1 MNPADQIISKLAL
14 DIPPNGYTPRNMD
27 LIACLLTSRTLH
39 SATLSVLYRNI
50 TIPHSVI
57 FSKALNHI
65 KQYPALGTI
74 VRRLDFSH
82 FSSVGL
88 GRTQQMNIEIQ
99 NLTSK
104 TLLECLDLVP
114 NLKEGLFQEHVEN
127 DVNGDVIRKLLGGM
141 PRLRALDF
149 CACSSQTFISGF
161 LNTVIE
167 EPHIPSVLPNLRR
180 LSLHEC
186 STLPVAA
193 YEALLPRLI
202 NMTHLDLA
210 HTQITEGALFSIP
223 HSASITHLNLSR
235 CTRLTGSK
243 VVEFLTTHPAVRDS
257 LVYLNLMADVSRYR
271 LLDNEDVK
279 ALLPTLPSS
288 LKSLN
293 LGGAKITSEDVPLLL
308 PLTKHVEELGLNSAD
323 LTMKD
328 LNSFFVPPPPP
339 TGEENGDANGS
350 HAPHTP
356 WVQPALHYLDL
367 TKVPNITQA
376 ALFNSNVSVLVTP
389 QSYPLEVL
397 EFSER
402 IIAPLRERT
411 KNAKSRIGWVV
422 RDLGRRGWFVREPE
436 AMPVDAN
443 GVRHASDDG
452 RRPWK
457 MGARWWGMKKIP
469 VAVGEVGG
477 LYGHY
482 MFKK

>member
-1 MNPADQIISKLAL
+1 
-14 DIPPNGYTPRNMD
+14 MD

-50 TIPHSVI
+50 TIPHSII

-104 TLLECLDLVP
+104 TLLQCLDLVP

-127 DVNGDVIRKLLGGM
+127 DVNGDVIQKLLGGM
-141 PRLRALDF
+141 PTLRALDF
-149 CACSSQTFISGF
+149 CACSSQTFTSGF
-161 LNTVIE
+161 LKTVIE

-186 STLPVAA
+186 STLPAA
-193 YEALLPRLI
+193 AFEALLPRLI
-202 NMTHLDLA
+202 NMTHLDVT

-223 HSASITHLNLSR
+223 HSAHLSHLNLSR
-235 CTRLTGSK
+235 CTRLAGSK
-243 VVEFLTTHPAVRDS
+243 VVEFLTTHPAVRGS
-257 LVYLNLMADVSRYR
+257 LVYLNLMSDVSRYR
-271 LLDNEDVK
+271 LLDSEDVK
-279 ALLPTLPSS
+279 ELLPTLPSS
-288 LKSLN
+288 LRSLN
-293 LGGAKITSEDVPLLL
+293 LGGAKITSEDLPALI
-308 PLTKHVEELGLNSAD
+308 PLTKHLEELGLNSAD

-328 LNSFFVPPPPP
+328 LNSFFVPPAPPAK
-339 TGEENGDANGS
+339 EDGDANGS
-350 HAPHTP
+350 VSDQAAQTP
-356 WVQPALHYLDL
+356 WVPPALHYLDL
-367 TKVPNITQA
+367 TKVPHVTQA
-376 ALFNSNVSVLVTP
+376 ALFNPNVSVLITA

-411 KNAKSRIGWVV
+411 RNAKSRVGWVV
-422 RDLGRRGWFVREPE
+422 RDLGRRGWYVREPD
-436 AMPVDAN
+436 AIPVDAN
-443 GVRHASDDG
+443 GVRPPVDDG
-452 RRPWK
+452 RRSWK
-457 MGARWWGMKKIP
+457 MGARWWGMKKVP

>member
-1 MNPADQIISKLAL
+1 
-14 DIPPNGYTPRNMD
+14 MD
-27 LIACLLTSRTLH
+27 LIACLLSSRTLH

-50 TIPHSVI
+50 TIPHSII

-65 KQYPALGTI
+65 RQYPALGTI

-88 GRTQQMNIEIQ
+88 GRTQQMNSEIQ

-104 TLLECLDLVP
+104 TLLQCLDLVP

-141 PRLRALDF
+141 PGLRALDF
-149 CACSSQTFISGF
+149 CACSSQTFTSGF

-180 LSLHEC
+180 VSLHEC

-193 YEALLPRLI
+193 FEALLPRLI
-202 NMTHLDLA
+202 NMTHLDVT

-223 HSASITHLNLSR
+223 HTAHISHLNLSR

-243 VVEFLTTHPAVRDS
+243 VVEFLVNHPAVRDS

-271 LLDNEDVK
+271 LLDSEDVK
-279 ALLPTLPSS
+279 ALLPILPSS
-288 LKSLN
+288 LRSLN
-293 LGGAKITSEDVPLLL
+293 LGGAQITSEDMPALI
-308 PLTKHVEELGLNSAD
+308 PLTKHLEELGLNSAD

-328 LNSFFVPPPPP
+328 LNSFFVPPAPP
-339 TGEENGDANGS
+339 TPKEDGDADDS
-350 HAPHTP
+350 VPDPAAQTP
-356 WVQPALHYLDL
+356 WVPPTLHYLDL
-367 TKVPNITQA
+367 TKVPHVTQA
-376 ALFNSNVSVLVTP
+376 ALFNPNVSVLITA

-402 IIAPLRERT
+402 IISPLRERT
-411 KNAKSRIGWVV
+411 RNSKSRIGWVV
-422 RDLGRRGWFVREPE
+422 RDLGRRGWYVREPE
-436 AMPVDAN
+436 AIPVDSK
-443 GVRHASDDG
+443 GVRHAVDDG

-457 MGARWWGMKKIP
+457 MGARWWGMKKVP